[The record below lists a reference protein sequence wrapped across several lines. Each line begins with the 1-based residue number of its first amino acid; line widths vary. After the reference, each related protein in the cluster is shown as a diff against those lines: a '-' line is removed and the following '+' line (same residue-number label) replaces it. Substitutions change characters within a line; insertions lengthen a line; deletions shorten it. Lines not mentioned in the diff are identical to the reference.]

1 LKSAAEIPRSPP
13 AWSWPE
19 TRVAAPAARAMCVAI
34 VSTVDRHAKASSEK
48 NLNRSDLFAV
58 FHNADTPASR

>member
-1 LKSAAEIPRSPP
+1 LKPAAENP
-13 AWSWPE
+13 ALTACVEWPE

-34 VSTVDRHAKASSEK
+34 VSTVDRHAKEVSEK